1 MVVKAET
8 QLNGVYQTKPV
19 PLARIQV
26 KHTRN
31 SLNRLDT
38 LKLRKSEFYIL

>member
-8 QLNGVYQTKPV
+8 QLNDVYQTKLV
-19 PLARIQV
+19 ALARIQV
-26 KHTRN
+26 KHMRN
-31 SLNRLDT
+31 SLNRFDT

>member
-8 QLNGVYQTKPV
+8 QLNNVYQTKPV
-19 PLARIQV
+19 AWARIQV
-26 KHTRN
+26 KHMRN

-38 LKLRKSEFYIL
+38 LKLRKSELYVL